1 MTNRLQPLLVTN
13 LLLIA
18 LLRIKELEYLYG
30 RNYDLN
36 NNAILDIFIDI
47 MRTNFEVRVDITSVV
62 IEISSESARIYMETF
77 FPEVLE
83 SYIKN
88 LKCNTTLLLRFK
100 FQDSKFVTELVL
112 KSPSSKAEP
121 IKYGLL
127 FTNLKELETFVI
139 RYKDVAIKSSLNIKD

>member
-47 MRTNFEVRVDITSVV
+47 MRTNFEVRVDITSVAV
-62 IEISSESARIYMETF
+62 DISSESAKIYMETF

-88 LKCNTTLLLRFK
+88 LKCNTTLILRFK
-100 FQDSKFVTELVL
+100 FQYSKFVIELVL

-121 IKYGLL
+121 IKHGLF
-127 FTNLKELETFVI
+127 FTNLKELETFI
-139 RYKDVAIKSSLNIKD
+139 MLYKDVAIKSSLNIKD